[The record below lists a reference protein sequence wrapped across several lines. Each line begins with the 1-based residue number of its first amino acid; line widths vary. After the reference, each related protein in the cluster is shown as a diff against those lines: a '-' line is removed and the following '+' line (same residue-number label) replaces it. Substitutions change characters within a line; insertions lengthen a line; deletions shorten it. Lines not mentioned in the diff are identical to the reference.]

1 MIIQKLLIIQCV
13 YKQICSNKDNN
24 GVYKKMEVMQKLQK
38 YVLKIFVLFAVKKN
52 FVKFSKF
59 SP

>member
-24 GVYKKMEVMQKLQK
+24 GVYKKMEVM
-38 YVLKIFVLFAVKKN
+38 
-52 FVKFSKF
+52 
-59 SP
+59 